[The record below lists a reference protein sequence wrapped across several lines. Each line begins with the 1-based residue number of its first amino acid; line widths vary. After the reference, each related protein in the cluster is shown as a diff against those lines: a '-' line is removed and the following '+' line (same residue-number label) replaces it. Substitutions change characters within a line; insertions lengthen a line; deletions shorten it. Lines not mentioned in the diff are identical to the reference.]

1 MAHIALPVIS
11 IGQTFAVIGMFL
23 QYSLLLLIY
32 YFLYRMIHF
41 GYGDLLKQPQSISP
55 TVSVQTDVAR
65 LVVLD
70 KGSEQHLETEYV
82 IHEGMTFG
90 RNKHNT
96 IILEDPFISY
106 EHACISPVGQDYV
119 LTDLHS
125 RNGVFVNETKIQAE
139 WMLSPGDEIRIG
151 AVIFRFE
158 R

>member
-1 MAHIALPVIS
+1 MTHIALPVIS

-32 YFLYRMIHF
+32 YFLYRIIHF
-41 GYGDLLKQPQSISP
+41 GYGDLSKQPQAAAQTESI
-55 TVSVQTDVAR
+55 QEGAAR
-65 LVVLD
+65 LVLMNP
-70 KGSEQHLETEYV
+70 GSEQHLQTEYV
-82 IHEGMTFG
+82 IHEGITFG

-96 IILEDPFISY
+96 VILDDPFVSY
-106 EHACISPVGQDYV
+106 EHACISPVRQDYV

>member
-1 MAHIALPVIS
+1 MTHIALPVIS

-41 GYGDLLKQPQSISP
+41 GYGDLLKQPQAANQ
-55 TVSVQTDVAR
+55 TDSVQEGAAR
-65 LVVLD
+65 VVVMD
-70 KGSEQHLETEYV
+70 KGSEQHLQTEYI

-96 IILEDPFISY
+96 MILEDPFVSY
-106 EHACISPVGQDYV
+106 EHACISHVRQDYV
-119 LTDLHS
+119 LNDLNS
-125 RNGVFVNETKIQAE
+125 RNGVFVNGTKVQAE

>member
-41 GYGDLLKQPQSISP
+41 GYGDLLKQPQAAPTTGSIQDG
-55 TVSVQTDVAR
+55 TAR
-65 LVVLD
+65 LVVMN
-70 KGSEQHLETEYV
+70 KGSEQQLETEYA

-96 IILEDPFISY
+96 IILEDPFVSY
-106 EHACISPVGQDYV
+106 EHACISSVGQDYV